1 MKNIIR
7 QLDKA
12 FDSKIRLGVMS
23 ILAVNDRVP
32 FNDLKN
38 TLELTDGNLASH
50 LKSLENMEYVRVHKS
65 FSGRKPMTTYEITPL
80 GKEAF
85 LTHLRAL
92 EEIIKLQ

>member
-23 ILAVNDRVP
+23 IMAVNDRVP

-50 LKSLENMEYVRVHKS
+50 LRQLENLAYVRVHKS
-65 FSGRKPMTTYEITPL
+65 FAGRKPVTTYEITNL
-80 GKEAF
+80 GREAF
-85 LTHLRAL
+85 LSHLKAL
-92 EEIIKLQ
+92 EEIIRLQ

>member
-12 FDSKIRLGVMS
+12 FDHKIRLGVMS
-23 ILAVNDRVP
+23 ILAVNGKVP

-38 TLELTDGNLASH
+38 TLGLTDGNLASH
-50 LKSLENMEYVRVHKS
+50 LKQLETLGYVCFHKG
-65 FSGRKPMTTYEITPL
+65 FSGRKPVTTYEITQE

-85 LTHLRAL
+85 LQHLKAL
-92 EEIIKLQ
+92 EEIIKLR

>member
-12 FDSKIRLGVMS
+12 FDNKIRLGVMS

-65 FSGRKPMTTYEITPL
+65 FSGRKPMTTYEITPP

>member
-12 FDSKIRLGVMS
+12 FDNKIRLGVMS

-32 FNDLKN
+32 FNDLKS

-50 LKSLENMEYVRVHKS
+50 LKLLESMDYIRVHKS
-65 FSGRKPMTTYEITPL
+65 FSGRKPVTTYEITPL
-80 GKEAF
+80 GREAF
-85 LTHLRAL
+85 LTHLKAL
-92 EEIIKLQ
+92 EEIIRLQ

>member
-12 FDSKIRLGVMS
+12 FDNKIRLGVMS

-32 FNDLKN
+32 FNDLKS

-50 LKSLENMEYVRVHKS
+50 LKILENTDYVRVHKS
-65 FSGRKPMTTYEITPL
+65 FSGRKPVTTYEITPL

-85 LTHLRAL
+85 LTHLKAL
-92 EEIIKLQ
+92 EEIIRLQ

>member
-1 MKNIIR
+1 MNNIIR

-12 FDSKIRLGVMS
+12 FDNKIRLGVMS

-50 LKSLENMEYVRVHKS
+50 LKQLESMDYIRVYKS
-65 FSGRKPMTTYEITPL
+65 FSGRKPVTTYEITGL
-80 GKEAF
+80 GKDAF

>member
-12 FDSKIRLGVMS
+12 FDNKIRLGVMS

-32 FNDLKN
+32 FNDLKS

-50 LKSLENMEYVRVHKS
+50 LKLLESTDYIRVHKS
-65 FSGRKPMTTYEITPL
+65 FSGRKPVTTYEITSL
-80 GKEAF
+80 GREAF
-85 LTHLRAL
+85 LTHLKAL
-92 EEIIKLQ
+92 EEIIRLQ